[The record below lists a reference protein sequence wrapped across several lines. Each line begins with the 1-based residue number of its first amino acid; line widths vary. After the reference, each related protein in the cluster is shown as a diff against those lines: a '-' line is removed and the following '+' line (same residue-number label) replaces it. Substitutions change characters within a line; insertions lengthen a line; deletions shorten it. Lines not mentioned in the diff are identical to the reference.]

1 MSTRTE
7 RLADLIRDEV
17 ARLLLREVKDP
28 RIGFVTLTG
37 AKVTPD
43 LRQARVYV
51 SVLGDEKA
59 REAALEG
66 LRHSASFIQRALFKN
81 LRLRHSPAILFEIDD
96 SLERGE
102 RIERVLQQLH
112 EHGADAAEGASGE
125 PTGSKR
131 EPGPAPDGSD
141 SDRDGE
147 GA

>member
-1 MSTRTE
+1 MTTRTE

-51 SVLGDEKA
+51 SVLGDEKT

-66 LRHSASFIQRALFKN
+66 LRHSAPFIQRALFRN

-112 EHGADAAEGASGE
+112 EHDAETPAEPPGGTADGKPEDGGA
-125 PTGSKR
+125 
-131 EPGPAPDGSD
+131 GP
-141 SDRDGE
+141 DRDGE

>member
-1 MSTRTE
+1 MTTRTE

-43 LRQARVYV
+43 LRQARLFV
-51 SVLGDEKA
+51 SILGDEKA

-66 LRHSASFIQRALFKN
+66 LRHSAHFIQRALFKN
-81 LRLRHSPAILFEIDD
+81 LRLRNSPTILFEIDD
-96 SLERGE
+96 SLERGD

-112 EHGADAAEGASGE
+112 EEETAAPDAPGDAAGAAAGGPPE
-125 PTGSKR
+125 P
-131 EPGPAPDGSD
+131 EEDA
-141 SDRDGE
+141 
-147 GA
+147 